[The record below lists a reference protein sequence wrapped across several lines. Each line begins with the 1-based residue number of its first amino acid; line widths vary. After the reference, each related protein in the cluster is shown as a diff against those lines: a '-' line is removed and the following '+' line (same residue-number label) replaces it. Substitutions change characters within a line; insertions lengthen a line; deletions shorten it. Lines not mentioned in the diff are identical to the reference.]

1 MRRLVVLEVGL
12 ERHRVRGLPARDHL
26 RDGGID
32 AAMDRQDV
40 VVRLQEAS
48 NQMDGFVVDGKR
60 AEKRLLSRQIVRRRA
75 SVTGAMPDGLRQWRI
90 RQWPPLPR
98 QATTGRAPC
107 SRTRQSRCVL
117 WP

>member
-40 VVRLQEAS
+40 VFRFQEVG
-48 NQMDGFVVDGKR
+48 NRMDGFVVDEKP
-60 AEKRLLSRQIVRRRA
+60 AERRLLSRQVVRRQTLA
-75 SVTGAMPDGLRQWRI
+75 DGAMWDGIPQRRMCQ
-90 RQWPPLPR
+90 
-98 QATTGRAPC
+98 
-107 SRTRQSRCVL
+107 
-117 WP
+117 